1 MNLARPSRYYS
12 CHQRLMNFKV
22 YCIKAF
28 FFFLLCLKLFLLKSH
43 KMFSNSH
50 ILESDKQI
58 HSIHCTQA
66 FHFLIDIL
74 SYSFLDLVII
84 NGSLHFLSW
93 SFSLILSFRLFLF
106 MYFCLFIEVLHPE
119 TVSTNGLPLSS
130 TRVVII
136 WLPLPLSKL
145 HPKYALGSNQN
156 DLNVNTIVFEPRFSF
171 KAAGKMFNKQV
182 QKEES

>member
-1 MNLARPSRYYS
+1 
-12 CHQRLMNFKV
+12 
-22 YCIKAF
+22 
-28 FFFLLCLKLFLLKSH
+28 
-43 KMFSNSH
+43 MFSNSH

-136 WLPLPLSKL
+136 WLPFLCQNYILSMLWAQTRMILMWTQLYLSQGSASRQLAKCLTNRSKRKNHNKMWFSLWQSEKL
-145 HPKYALGSNQN
+145 AWR
-156 DLNVNTIVFEPRFSF
+156 ER
-171 KAAGKMFNKQV
+171 
-182 QKEES
+182 